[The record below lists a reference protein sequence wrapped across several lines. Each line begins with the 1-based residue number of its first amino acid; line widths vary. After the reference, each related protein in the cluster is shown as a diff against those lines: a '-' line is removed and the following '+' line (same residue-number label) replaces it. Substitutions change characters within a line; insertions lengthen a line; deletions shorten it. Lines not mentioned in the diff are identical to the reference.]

1 MRLRIVKWAF
11 IVALV
16 TAYGLLIV
24 PIVLN
29 GVDEEFPYSVLGSL
43 VTVGCYM
50 MLWIL
55 PIYIIVK
62 VATRKR
68 QDEVLDWRL
77 DVLVAGL
84 VIVAIAAPGALED
97 RQRSKLAR
105 VRLMLREL
113 AWNVEVY
120 QDMAGEL
127 PTSLD
132 QLENYPSTAIGEKAR
147 LDPYSPEGDKFGW
160 VILEATS
167 GAVVSLGPDKVPNV
181 IDGGTRLLY
190 DPTNG
195 TKSAGDMIRYVNR

>member
-1 MRLRIVKWAF
+1 MTLRVVKWAF
-11 IVALV
+11 IAAVG
-16 TAYGLLIV
+16 TAHGLLIV

-43 VTVGCYM
+43 VTFGCYM

-55 PIYIIVK
+55 PAYVIIK
-62 VATRKR
+62 VVTRKR

-77 DVLVAGL
+77 DVAVIGL
-84 VIVAIAAPGALED
+84 VFVAIAAPGALED

-120 QDMAGEL
+120 QNMAGQL
-127 PTSLD
+127 PESLD
-132 QLENYPSTAIGEKAR
+132 QLETYPSTAIGEKAR
-147 LDPYSPEGDKFGW
+147 LDPYSPEGEEFGW
-160 VILEATS
+160 VILDATS
-167 GAVVSLGPDKVPNV
+167 GAVVSLGPDKVPNTTSR
-181 IDGGTRLLY
+181 GTRLVY

-195 TKSAGDMIRYVNR
+195 TKSPGDMVRYVNR